1 MTALTVRE
9 AKTNLQTLVDK
20 TATSHKPIYIK
31 GQKDDAVLLSAKD
44 YSGMKE
50 TLYLMSIPGMWESI
64 ERASKTPLSECLSE
78 DDFKKLCDANE

>member
-1 MTALTVRE
+1 MTALTIRE

-31 GQKDDAVLLSAKD
+31 GQKDDAVSLSAKD

-50 TLYLMSIPGMWESI
+50 TLYLMSIPGLWESI
-64 ERASKTPLSECLSE
+64 ENGSKTPLSECIKWE
-78 DDFKKLCDANE
+78 DLEW